1 MILIMI
7 LSCPVWESQTD
18 LIRVLSGIKNYI
30 TGNKGNASEI
40 AQESPVAEPLK
51 SLEKADTTADD
62 DVDAEFMS
70 YITSDKKAVEPV

>member
-1 MILIMI
+1 MM
-7 LSCPVWESQTD
+7 
-18 LIRVLSGIKNYI
+18 SGIKNYI

-40 AQESPVAEPLK
+40 VQESPVAEPLK